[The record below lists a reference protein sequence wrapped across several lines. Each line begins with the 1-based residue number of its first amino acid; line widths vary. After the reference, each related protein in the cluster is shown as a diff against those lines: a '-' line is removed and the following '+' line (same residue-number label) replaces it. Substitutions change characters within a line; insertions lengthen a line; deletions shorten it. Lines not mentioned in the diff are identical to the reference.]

1 MNTQKYL
8 KNYIMIVLL
17 SLTMAAGTLQPAAA
31 GAAPWE
37 AGQKMTLTLDL
48 NNPSEASAFSLY
60 QVESWT
66 DSGWEKT
73 EDFRKMTDD
82 PLEELSESGGIPS
95 AAELVQESG
104 ELQSYIIQHKIEPDR
119 TGTTVQGRLTFDQL
133 PAGLY
138 LVEQQADAGNT
149 ITVTENPYLVQLPS
163 RNADGSGY
171 LYDVVSIPKYRS
183 IPETESGE
191 SSGDGGTEIESTESG
206 GGETSDSGGGSH
218 VSTLPETFPEETSPS
233 PSDSEKMSSDEISS
247 EETSPQPVQETTAPQ
262 ESTRYVPEL
271 DISYPIKPDGTPDVP
286 PENRYDSILDLPD
299 NVNFDEMIALGDGYF
314 YDPVTNELYFI
325 GDQAVPLSRMGGDPG
340 VLAKMGDTSIPS
352 TILAVIAVI
361 SGTGCIY
368 LYRKRKAYEKK

>member
-1 MNTQKYL
+1 
-8 KNYIMIVLL
+8 
-17 SLTMAAGTLQPAAA
+17 MAAGTLQPAAA

-206 GGETSDSGGGSH
+206 ETESGGGETSDSGGGSH

-325 GDQAVPLSRMGGDPG
+325 GDQAFPRSWMGGDPG

-368 LYRKRKAYEKK
+368 LYRKRKAYEKSK